1 VARRVQVDAHV
12 ILGLVVGQRR
22 TGRDGVLAGHRQVLD
37 RDIQVVVVD
46 RHLRLTSSRP

>member
-37 RDIQVVVVD
+37 RDIQVD

>member
-37 RDIQVVVVD
+37 RDIQVVVD